1 MTKAQS
7 IKEAYR
13 KARHALVQR
22 RSYWRKKGIPENLLP
37 SLPEK
42 PKRITAGSVRRLQ
55 NITLK
60 KTQKALPGIDTAT
73 EKEDDTPSMDDII
86 WENIMHMLDAV
97 PMTMSGEQSFYN
109 PGSKKH
115 GGRRLSE
122 VNATRIVEIL
132 RSAEKRLG
140 RAEAIDRLKAAYGD
154 RIQYEL
160 ERIAYAEYDKDYSR
174 WGGRGYS
181 AAMSELRA
189 ALA

>member
-7 IKEAYR
+7 IREAYR

-22 RSYWRKKGIPENLLP
+22 RSYWRKKGVPEELLP
-37 SLPEK
+37 QLPGK
-42 PKRITAGSVRRLQ
+42 PKKITAGSVRRLQ
-55 NITLK
+55 KISLK
-60 KTQKALPGIDTAT
+60 PTQKALPGIDTA
-73 EKEDDTPSMDDII
+73 KEPDEDIPSMDDIV
-86 WENIMHMLDAV
+86 WNNIMGMLDAV
-97 PMTMSGEQSFYN
+97 PMSMSAEQAFYN
-109 PGSKKH
+109 ASAKKH

-122 VNATRIVEIL
+122 INATRIVEIL
-132 RSAEKRLG
+132 RSAESRLG
-140 RAEAIDRLKAAYGD
+140 RAETIDRLKAAYGD